1 MAEEPPQKK
10 VRRPNFS
17 DGELLMMIT
26 EVVKRRRLLI
36 KKKFDFIL
44 CHWHKI
50 LVPIGLVCVW
60 ALHVISLLA
69 D

>member
-36 KKKFDFIL
+36 EKKFVGHFGI
-44 CHWHKI
+44 K
-50 LVPIGLVCVW
+50 
-60 ALHVISLLA
+60 S
-69 D
+69 